1 MAKYCETTHE
11 HPFPWTHL
19 AESLFRRYPNPFA
32 THVLSEDTLYR
43 EVLPGGRLYSRR
55 FLTKTNKL
63 PKWGEKVLV
72 NVRKYVPLIEESTID
87 PKTKQIITYT
97 RNVGLNTF
105 MYAVEKVKYIPKGS
119 ETCLAFREAWI
130 ESSFYGFRS
139 AIENYGLKRFKQNC
153 LKATEGFNY
162 VLKMRANLR
171 EIGDRMKAGVAVNT
185 NE

>member
-43 EVLPGGRLYSRR
+43 EVLPD
-55 FLTKTNKL
+55 
-63 PKWGEKVLV
+63 VLV

-97 RNVGLNTF
+97 RN
-105 MYAVEKVKYIPKGS
+105 GS

-139 AIENYGLKRFKQNC
+139 AIKNYGLKRFKQNC